1 MTISMIRM
9 TTRRGQASRLQ
20 ILHSGRLWIST
31 TTPALSIPLRT
42 SSQLSHFRRRIFS
55 TAFTNS
61 GWIGV
66 KEGNCGHWIS
76 TGLSVSHHRKGQYE
90 RSLEF
95 PDFDHVVSVSS
106 GTTL

>member
-9 TTRRGQASRLQ
+9 KTRRDQANRRQ
-20 ILHSGRLWIST
+20 ILPSGRLWTST

-42 SSQLSHFRRRIFS
+42 SSQLNHFRHRIFS
-55 TAFTNS
+55 TVLTNS

-76 TGLSVSHHRKGQYE
+76 AGLSVSHTGGGQYE

-95 PDFDHVVSVSS
+95 PDIDHVVSVPS
-106 GTTL
+106 GTIP